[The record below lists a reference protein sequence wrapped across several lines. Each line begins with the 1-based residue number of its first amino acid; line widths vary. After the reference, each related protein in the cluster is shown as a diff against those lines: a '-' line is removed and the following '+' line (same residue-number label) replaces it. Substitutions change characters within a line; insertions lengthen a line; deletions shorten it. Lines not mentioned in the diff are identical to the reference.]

1 MIELM
6 IPGKG
11 NIELE
16 YLVSDVN
23 GTLAIDGMLINGVS
37 SAIKNLRDR
46 LEVHLLTADTHGR
59 QALIDSQLNLSA
71 VRIQPGNEAEQKAE
85 FVERLGAEHVIA
97 FGQGAND
104 ALMLKK
110 AAIGVCIL
118 SAEGAAAE
126 TLLAADIIAP
136 DILTALELLEKP
148 LRLVATLRK

>member
-1 MIELM
+1 
-6 IPGKG
+6 
-11 NIELE
+11 
-16 YLVSDVN
+16 
-23 GTLAIDGMLINGVS
+23 MLINGVS

-71 VRIQPGNEAEQKAE
+71 VRIQPGYEAEQKAE
-85 FVERLGAEHVIA
+85 FVERLGADHVIA

>member
-71 VRIQPGNEAEQKAE
+71 VRIQPGYEAEQKAE
-85 FVERLGAEHVIA
+85 FVERLGADHVIA

>member
-85 FVERLGAEHVIA
+85 FVERLGADHVIA

-104 ALMLKK
+104 ALMLRK

-118 SAEGAAAE
+118 SAECAATE
-126 TLLAADIIAP
+126 TLLAADIVAP
-136 DILTALELLEKP
+136 DIFTALELLEKP